1 VRREHEMSN
10 HIVALLHL
18 LHLFSLV
25 SLSMLSWM
33 AVGKLDW
40 KKERLPLQTA
50 DAFLCLFFP

>member
-1 VRREHEMSN
+1 
-10 HIVALLHL
+10 
-18 LHLFSLV
+18 
-25 SLSMLSWM
+25 MLSWM